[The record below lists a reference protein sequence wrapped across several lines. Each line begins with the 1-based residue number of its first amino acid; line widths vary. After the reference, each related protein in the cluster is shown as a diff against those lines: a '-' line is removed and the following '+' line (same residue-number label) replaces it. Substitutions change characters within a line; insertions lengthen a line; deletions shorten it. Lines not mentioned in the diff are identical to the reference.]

1 MSRDNKFIT
10 FALFLWGAGEGL
22 FFYIQPLYMEQL
34 GATPAEIGAVLAL
47 AAFLT
52 ACSFIPGGWL
62 ADRFDPKKV
71 MIFGW
76 ALGGVA
82 ALWMG
87 LAPDWQAFVP
97 AILAYNLSA
106 YCIPAINS
114 YIVEASGDA
123 PLEHTITVTFA
134 GYAAGS
140 IVAPFA
146 GGQLSQIIDTHWL
159 YVIGSGFFAISLL
172 TALQVRSHAA
182 HRGASISIGRQ
193 LAHLRPAAPFFI
205 RMAFVFFTLMIGAT
219 LPANYLG
226 EQGWSLS
233 DVNTWGGTP
242 QAIGMML
249 LAIGLGRIAAG
260 RRRRGLLLGQGLVFG
275 AMVMFMLTTP
285 ALRLTGAVG
294 FFLLGG
300 VAPVR
305 ELSNAQ
311 IANQLSREVRGLA
324 LGVNETIFSLARAGA
339 AALAGVL
346 FTLDPRWP
354 FVAAIALIP
363 IGLAWVWFSR
373 PIAVRGAM
381 RGEEIV
387 VMASPGN
394 VVIESVED

>member
-22 FFYIQPLYMEQL
+22 FLYIQPLYMEQL

-62 ADRFDPKKV
+62 ADRIDPKKV
-71 MIFGW
+71 MIGGW
-76 ALGGVA
+76 ALGGIA
-82 ALWMG
+82 CLWMG

-97 AILAYNLSA
+97 AILVYNLSA

-114 YIVEASGDA
+114 YIVEASGDT
-123 PLEHTITVTFA
+123 PLEHTITLTFA
-134 GYAAGS
+134 GYAAGG
-140 IVAPFA
+140 IAAPFA
-146 GGQLSQIIDTHWL
+146 GGQLAQVIDTHWL
-159 YVIGSGFFAISLL
+159 YIIGSGFFVVSLL
-172 TALQVRSHAA
+172 TALQVNSHAA
-182 HRGASISIGRQ
+182 HRAAPISIGRQ
-193 LAHLRPAAPFFI
+193 LAHLRPAAPFFL
-205 RMAFVFFTLMIGAT
+205 RMAFVCFTLMIGAT
-219 LPANYLG
+219 LPANFLG
-226 EQGWSLS
+226 EQGWTLGE
-233 DVNTWGGTP
+233 VNTWGGTP

-260 RRRRGLLLGQGLVFG
+260 RRRRGLLLGQGLVFI

-285 ALRLTGAVG
+285 ALRVTGVIG

-311 IANQLSREVRGLA
+311 VANQLSREVRGLA

-346 FTLDPRWP
+346 FMLDSRWP
-354 FVAAIALIP
+354 FIVSIVLIP

-373 PIAVRGAM
+373 PIAVRD
-381 RGEEIV
+381 EEIV

>member
-52 ACSFIPGGWL
+52 ACSFVPGGWL

-71 MIFGW
+71 MVFGW

-87 LAPDWQAFVP
+87 LAPNWQAFVP
-97 AILAYNLSA
+97 AILVYNLSA

-114 YIVEASGDA
+114 YIVEASEGV
-123 PLEHTITVTFA
+123 PLEHTITLTFA

-140 IVAPFA
+140 ILAPFA
-146 GGQLSQIIDTHWL
+146 GGQLSPLIGTQWL
-159 YVIGSGFFAISLL
+159 YLIGSGFFAISLL

-182 HRGASISIGRQ
+182 HRGAPISIGRQ
-193 LAHLRPAAPFFI
+193 VAHLRPAAPFFG
-205 RMAFVFFTLMIGAT
+205 RMAFVFFALMIGAT

-226 EQGWSLS
+226 ELGWTLG

-242 QAIGMML
+242 QAIGMMV

-260 RRRRGLLLGQGLVFG
+260 RRRRGLLLGQGLVFMS
-275 AMVMFMLTTP
+275 MVMFMLTTP
-285 ALRLTGAVG
+285 ALRLTGALG

-300 VAPVR
+300 VSPVR

-311 IANQLSREVRGLA
+311 IANQLSHEVRGLA
-324 LGVNETIFSLARAGA
+324 LGVNETIFALARAGA

-354 FVAAIALIP
+354 FIASLALIP

-373 PIAVRGAM
+373 PIVVPE
-381 RGEEIV
+381 EEIV

>member
-22 FFYIQPLYMEQL
+22 FLYIQPLYMQQL

-62 ADRFDPKKV
+62 ADRFDSKKV
-71 MIFGW
+71 MVGGW

-87 LAPDWQAFVP
+87 LAPNWQAFVP
-97 AILAYNLSA
+97 AILVYNISA
-106 YCIPAINS
+106 YCIPAINT
-114 YIVEASGDA
+114 YIVEASGDT
-123 PLEHTITVTFA
+123 PLEHTITLTFA

-146 GGQLSQIIDTHWL
+146 GGQLSLVIGTHWL
-159 YVIGSGFFAISLL
+159 YIIGSGFFALSLL
-172 TALQVRSHAA
+172 VAWQVRSHAG
-182 HRGASISIGRQ
+182 HRAASISIGEQ
-193 LAHLRPAAPFFI
+193 LTRLRPAAPFFL
-205 RMAFVFFTLMIGAT
+205 RMSFVFFTLMIGAT
-219 LPANYLG
+219 LPANFLG
-226 EQGWSLS
+226 ELGWSVGE
-233 DVNTWGGTP
+233 VNTWGGTP
-242 QAIGMML
+242 QAIGMMV
-249 LAIGLGRIAAG
+249 LAIGLGRLAAG
-260 RRRRGLLLGQGLVFG
+260 RRRRGLLLGQGLVFA
-275 AMVMFMLTTP
+275 AMIMFTLTTP
-285 ALRLTGAVG
+285 ALRVTGAIG

-300 VAPVR
+300 ISPVR

-311 IANQLSREVRGLA
+311 LANQLSREVRGLA
-324 LGVNETIFSLARAGA
+324 LGLNETIFSLARAGA

-346 FTLDPRWP
+346 FTLDLRWP

-363 IGLAWVWFSR
+363 IGLAWVWLSR
-373 PIAVRGAM
+373 PIAMPA
-381 RGEEIV
+381 EAIV

-394 VVIESVED
+394 VVIEAVED